1 MIGLTTETRVNQ
13 SRVQKRRRRSRLLL
27 LSIMII
33 LMLGFLGMGIARAF
47 QNEPPTSQPMIPST
61 TETPAD
67 TAPDNGAA
75 MRPKRFNILV
85 MGVDQRPG
93 DSGRSDTMVVVSVGE
108 SGQPMVM
115 SIPRDTRVNIPG
127 HGLDKVNHAYAY
139 GGAELSTKVVSELL
153 GIPLDGYLTAN
164 LNLFER
170 TIDLLGGVPME
181 VEKRMVYVDPDQDL
195 VIDLQPGLQ
204 RLDGDKAMQYVRYR
218 SDGLGDLGRIE
229 RQQKFLQAL
238 AKEAMA
244 PRNVVRLPALVKEI
258 FASVQTNL
266 SLPEVLKALTM
277 GIKSYNNG
285 IKGAAVPGHADYID
299 GISYYIPDRD
309 ALTKII
315 QESLDY

>member
-1 MIGLTTETRVNQ
+1 MKIGSTTGTRAT
-13 SRVQKRRRRSRLLL
+13 RLKKRRRKSRLLVA
-27 LSIMII
+27 SIMIF
-33 LMLGFLGMGIARAF
+33 LMLGFLGLGIARAF
-47 QNEPPTSQPMIPST
+47 QNDPSASLPLIPST
-61 TETPAD
+61 TDTPAD
-67 TAPDNGAA
+67 TAPDERAA
-75 MRPKRFNILV
+75 IRPKRFNILV

-108 SGQPMVM
+108 GGQPTII

-153 GIPLDGYLTAN
+153 GIPLDGYATLN
-164 LNLFER
+164 LNVFER
-170 TIDLLGGVPME
+170 TIDLLGGVPVE
-181 VEKRMVYVDPDQDL
+181 VEKRMIYVDPEQAL
-195 VIDLQPGLQ
+195 TIDLQPGLQ

-238 AKEAMA
+238 AKEAMT
-244 PRNVVRLPALVKEI
+244 PRNVVRLPVLAKEV
-258 FASVQTNL
+258 FSSVETNL
-266 SLPEVLKALTM
+266 SLSEALKVLTM
-277 GIKSYNNG
+277 GIKSYSNG

-299 GISYYIPDRD
+299 GISYYLPDHE

-315 QESLDY
+315 QESLGY